1 MKEKTKFTIKYLTF
15 SLVFITVALILAPV
29 ILPLSYNQA
38 HAGTWGGKLYEYGYG
53 GKDDDLG
60 EMYAFDNSPKISFAD
75 NKYKFTYKF
84 TPTGGMEYRYI
95 LGNNATGFFRLHES
109 ATPISGQNL
118 FTTVPSYFA
127 YVFTVNRHDGQDT
140 DGTPVKR
147 VAIIY
152 DFCGERKSDGNFY
165 YGLRRTTASISLYG
179 TVNDTFDLK
188 IGNKDTL
195 LTATYSKSAF
205 GENVLEKSSLSKY
218 ERDFIAQN
226 NFKIDEIGVINPK
239 YKGFDTGEGIDV
251 SLTVPSA
258 SLCYSIDFMAQF
270 VGSIKANGFFD
281 DYGTKRSY
289 SSTKD
294 TVPGGMSVY
303 QRIKGFKDAGKLETE
318 FSGYNEDASQI
329 SDDSD
334 YAKALKVL
342 GLSVK
347 VKKKIRYLEEIKGTP
362 FATQVEKIV
371 TVSNIADTNE
381 ALHDEVCS
389 ALGITCFKVLDSYE
403 NADDSLKSL
412 GTVNDVE
419 ILEVN
424 YLKTKWLRSFDHN
437 GQYVDYFLGL
447 ESYYDYYHKFIR
459 DETGVANVFDKGL
472 YDVYLNSYILTKYP
486 QVAGRTAKNIY
497 GYFGFVAIPQE
508 NSLNAVLDYFF
519 DTKTSKCNV
528 LNTFDY
534 KDTLSFEAYN
544 KLLTEYKYTWL
555 KKAFYNVTNFV
566 SGSTVNVKYYMF
578 YSDKGENQGYIG
590 ENGADDIDDDHGKVD
605 KIGKDLAQET
615 AKDLDDGLEFLRGAA
630 RGIWGAL
637 GGVIDGL
644 NTFFNNNVVK
654 TILPIVLLAGVG
666 VFLYIKFFPK
676 SGFKKGGSGG
686 SKKRSK
692 KK

>member
-29 ILPLSYNQA
+29 ILPFSVNQA
-38 HAGTWGGKLYEYGYG
+38 HAGLITNELMPYNEKNDNIGKLYT
-53 GKDDDLG
+53 
-60 EMYAFDNSPKISFAD
+60 FNNSPKISFEDD
-75 NKYKFTYKF
+75 NYRFTYKF
-84 TPTGGMEYRYI
+84 APTGGLYYRYI
-95 LGNNATGFFRLHES
+95 LGNNADGFFRSHTS
-109 ATPISGQNL
+109 SGVL
-118 FTTVPSYFA
+118 SPSYFA
-127 YVFTVNRHDGQDT
+127 YVFTINRHNGQDT
-140 DGTPVKR
+140 EGTPVKQ
-147 VAIIY
+147 VALIY
-152 DFCGERKSDGNFY
+152 DFRYDSNKRLF
-165 YGLRRTTASISLYG
+165 LRRTTASVSLYG
-179 TVNDTFDLK
+179 VANDTFNLK
-188 IGNKDTL
+188 IGNKDDLLTTADVNLIDKTWLNENTL
-195 LTATYSKSAF
+195 LS
-205 GENVLEKSSLSKY
+205 Y
-218 ERDFIAQN
+218 ERNFIAKN
-226 NFKIDEIGVINPK
+226 NYAINSIGIVDPLR
-239 YKGFDTGEGIDV
+239 YRGFETGDGIDI
-251 SLTVPSA
+251 SFTVPSA
-258 SLCYSIDFMAQF
+258 NICYSLDFMAQF
-270 VGSIKANGFFD
+270 VGSSYSDLFTDKWA
-281 DYGTKRSY
+281 TKRSY

-294 TVPGGMSVY
+294 TVKGGMSVF
-303 QRIKGFKDAGKLETE
+303 QRIKAIYDLGNLKTVFE
-318 FSGYNEDASQI
+318 GYNDDPAQI
-329 SDDSD
+329 PADSD
-334 YAKALKVL
+334 YAKAKKVID
-342 GLSVK
+342 SQTS

-362 FATQVEKIV
+362 FATQVEKVV
-371 TVSNIADTNE
+371 TVSELAETNK

-389 ALGITCFKVLDSYE
+389 ELGITCFKVLDSYE

-447 ESYYDYYHKFIR
+447 ESYYDYFYKFTR
-459 DETGVANVFDKGL
+459 DESSPKNVNVFDKGL
-472 YDVYLNSYILTKYP
+472 YEVYLNSYILTKYP
-486 QVAGRTAKNIY
+486 QIAGHTASEIY

-508 NSLNAVLDYFF
+508 NSLNAILDYFF
-519 DTKTSKCNV
+519 DVKTSKCNV
-528 LNTFDY
+528 LNCFDY
-534 KDTLSFEAYN
+534 KDTLSYEAYD

-630 RGIWGAL
+630 RGIWGAF

-666 VFLYIKFFPK
+666 VFLYVKFFPK
-676 SGFKKGGSGG
+676 SGFKNGGSGG